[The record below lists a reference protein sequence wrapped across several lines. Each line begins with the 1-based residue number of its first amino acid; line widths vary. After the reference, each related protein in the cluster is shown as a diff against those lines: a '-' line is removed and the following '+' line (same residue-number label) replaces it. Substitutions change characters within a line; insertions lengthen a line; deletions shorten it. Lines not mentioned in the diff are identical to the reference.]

1 VKERPILFS
10 APMVRAILFGEKTQ
24 TRRVVTLPK
33 WIAKRGGDLNAP
45 STFRDPGFGDGE
57 YLHVAIDEADPGL
70 KTVHRVRCPYGEPGD
85 RLWVKETHQYAD
97 WTEDGMP
104 WIRYAAD
111 YAERFHDSGSIPEAW
126 GEKLTDIWEG
136 LSAAE
141 NVAIDG
147 KARDRAWRP
156 SIHMPRW
163 ASRFTLEI
171 TSVRVERLET
181 ISHRD
186 ALAEGVRV
194 WERWEAER
202 AGSVEV
208 NSHDPRDAYAE
219 LWESINGVGSWALN
233 PWVWVV
239 EFAQVQ
245 P

>member
-24 TRRVVTLPK
+24 TRRIVKPEPVPIPAEVFKDPK
-33 WIAKRGGDLNAP
+33 VPAERQFWWP
-45 STFRDPGFGDGE
+45 SNVARSMVEVRDMSA
-57 YLHVAIDEADPGL
+57 LS
-70 KTVHRVRCPYGEPGD
+70 PYGRAGD

-97 WTEDGMP
+97 WSEDGMP

-163 ASRFTLEI
+163 ASRITLQI

-202 AGSVEV
+202 AGSIEV

-219 LWESINGVGSWALN
+219 LWESINGRYSWPKN

-239 EFAQVQ
+239 EFTQVQ